1 MVKKA
6 VFPTV
11 EFDGK
16 VLIIGYGSVARCTL
30 PILLKHVKIPYG
42 NITIIDFEDKAPA
55 LKEWTKKGVTYRQH
69 RITSENID
77 SVLSEH
83 LSPGGLLIDL
93 SWNLDTCTIIRWCH
107 EHEVLFVNTSLE
119 VWGSKEDIAVKD
131 PVEKSLYWRQ
141 MRLREL
147 TRGWDDGVTAII
159 DHGANPGLISHFV
172 KQALVDI
179 SKRLIADKK
188 VSEEEG
194 EHFRSLRRTH
204 NYAELSMALNV
215 KVIHCSE
222 RDTQVTN
229 NPKKVNEFVGT
240 WSIEGLREEGTAP
253 AEIGWGTHE
262 KTLPSLAFIPSSGP
276 RNQIMLAQM
285 GMNTWVRSWVP
296 DCEIVGMTIRHGE
309 AFGLSDKFTVL
320 KNGEAVY
327 RPTVCY
333 AYMPCNDTLVSL
345 HELRCRNYE
354 MQPKLRILK
363 EEEIVSGADILGALL
378 MGHEYGSWWCGS
390 ILTIEEARKLAPGQ
404 NATTVQVAS
413 GVVSAIMWMIEHP
426 REGLCTPEDLPHEY
440 VLKVARPYLG
450 KFLSAPSD
458 WTPLM
463 NRMVYFKENLA
474 NQPGEDMWQ
483 FKNFLFVP

>member
-1 MVKKA
+1 MVK
-6 VFPTV
+6 
-11 EFDGK
+11 FDGK

-30 PILLKHVKIPYG
+30 PILLKHVDIPYE
-42 NITIIDFEDKAPA
+42 NITIIDFEDKSSA
-55 LKEWTKKGVTYRQH
+55 LKGWTSKGITYLQQ
-69 RITSENID
+69 RITPENID

-93 SWNLDTCTIIRWCH
+93 SWNLDTCTIVRWCH
-107 EHEVLFVNTSLE
+107 EHEVLFINTSLE
-119 VWGSKEDIAVKD
+119 VWDSKGEIEVKD

-147 TRGWDDGVTAII
+147 TKGWDDGVTAVI

-179 SKRLIADKK
+179 SERLIADKK
-188 VSEEEG
+188 VNG
-194 EHFRSLRRTH
+194 EDAERLQDLVRAH

-229 NPKKVNEFVGT
+229 HPKKVNEFVGT

-262 KTLPSLAFIPSSGP
+262 KTLPPLAFIPSCGP

-296 DCEIVGMTIRHGE
+296 DCEIVGMAIRHGE
-309 AFGLSDKFTVL
+309 AFALSDRLTVW
-320 KNGEAVY
+320 KGGEAVY
-327 RPTVCY
+327 RPTVHY
-333 AYMPCNDTLVSL
+333 AYMPCDDTIASL

-354 MQPKLRILK
+354 LQPNLRILQ
-363 EEEIVSGADILGALL
+363 EEEIVAGEDILGALL

-404 NATTVQVAS
+404 NATTVQVAL
-413 GVVSAIMWMIEHP
+413 GFVSAIMWMIEHP
-426 REGLCTPEDLPHEY
+426 HEGLCTPEDLPHEH
-440 VLKVARPYLG
+440 VLRVARPYLG
-450 KFLSAPSD
+450 KFVSMPSD
-458 WTPLM
+458 WTPLK
-463 NRMVYFKENLA
+463 NRKVYFKENPA
-474 NQPGEDMWQ
+474 NHPDEDMWQ
-483 FKNFLFVP
+483 FKNFAFVP

>member
-1 MVKKA
+1 MMK
-6 VFPTV
+6 
-11 EFDGK
+11 FDGK

-30 PILLKHVKIPYG
+30 PILLKHVEIPYG
-42 NITIIDFEDKAPA
+42 NITIIDFENKASA
-55 LKEWTKKGVTYRQH
+55 LEEWIIKGVVYRHH
-69 RITSENID
+69 RITIENLD

-93 SWNLDTCTIIRWCH
+93 AWNLDTCALIKWCH

-119 VWGSKEDIAVKD
+119 VWNSIGEIESKG
-131 PVEKSLYWRQ
+131 PVEKSLYSRQ
-141 MRLREL
+141 MRLREM
-147 TRGWDDGVTAII
+147 TKGWDDGPTAVI

-179 SKRLIADKK
+179 SERLIADQK
-188 VSEEEG
+188 VSRKKAE
-194 EHFRSLRRTH
+194 RLRALARAG
-204 NYAELSMALNV
+204 NFAELSMTLGV

-222 RDTQVTN
+222 RDTQITN
-229 NPKKVNEFVGT
+229 NPKKVDEFVGT

-262 KTLPSLAFIPSSGP
+262 TTLPPLAYVPSTGP

-296 DCEIVGMTIRHGE
+296 DCEIVGMVIRHGE
-309 AFGLSDKFTVL
+309 AFGLSDKFTVM
-320 KNGEAVY
+320 KDGEVVY

-333 AYMPCNDTLVSL
+333 AYMPCNDTIVSL

-354 MQPKLRILK
+354 MQPTLRILREK
-363 EEEIVSGADILGALL
+363 EIVSGEDILGALL

-390 ILTIEEARKLAPGQ
+390 ILTIEETRKLAPGQ
-404 NATTVQVAS
+404 NATTLQVAL
-413 GVVSAIMWMIEHP
+413 GVVSAIMWMIGHR
-426 REGLCTPEDLPHEY
+426 REGLCTPEDLPHDY
-440 VLKVARPYLG
+440 VLKIAKPYLG
-450 KFLSAPSD
+450 KFLSVPSN

-463 NRMVYFKENLA
+463 NRKVYFKENLA
-474 NQPGEDMWQ
+474 NRPDEDVWQ
-483 FKNFLFVP
+483 FRNFVFVP